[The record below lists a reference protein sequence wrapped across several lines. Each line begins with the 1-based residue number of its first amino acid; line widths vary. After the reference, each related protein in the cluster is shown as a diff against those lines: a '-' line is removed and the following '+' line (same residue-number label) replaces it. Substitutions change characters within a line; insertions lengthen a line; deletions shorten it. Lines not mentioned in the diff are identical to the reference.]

1 MQIRDKIELCK
12 RIKFNDEKY
21 IIELLKNE
29 KQNEFNTNFLLQALN
44 CYLDQLK
51 FDQDEIIING
61 LFSVDKNAQAY
72 YLDNNIK
79 SRLCIVASN
88 LQILEY
94 NTILGKININSR
106 TLEIIHKVL
115 FLLNPNLNDSVFMNQ
130 LPKNIRDIIK

>member
-1 MQIRDKIELCK
+1 MITFTITLKNAFFTINTLNKLSYRILKRVLIVTRMIKSTICK

-79 SRLCIVASN
+79 
-88 LQILEY
+88 
-94 NTILGKININSR
+94 
-106 TLEIIHKVL
+106 
-115 FLLNPNLNDSVFMNQ
+115 
-130 LPKNIRDIIK
+130 